1 MVDKA
6 TQAASTDDNAAVH
19 IAHAAIIQVQRK
31 LIAAIAATGS
41 GPNDRYA
48 DLRSRCWSPAAYQLV
63 IRIREEIEE
72 LERKTG
78 TRTRKRRAKSAAK
91 FSEATERFMGDLLR
105 ARAGGVATSRIF
117 RATGKDSFAN
127 DPVKYDMFWRVVDG
141 LKALGFVG
149 HRKGQT
155 RYRKTG
161 FAPDH
166 AVTLP
171 GRAARFWATTR
182 LVQLAEAHGITA
194 NNVGDHFALE
204 PPANPLVLKDYATG
218 RGSNRESGPIIKDY
232 KRTPETERL
241 GIRGGFV

>member
-48 DLRSRCWSPAAYQLV
+48 DLRSRCRSPAAYQLV
-63 IRIREEIEE
+63 VRIREEIEE

-127 DPVKYDMFWRVVDG
+127 DPVKY
-141 LKALGFVG
+141 
-149 HRKGQT
+149 
-155 RYRKTG
+155 
-161 FAPDH
+161 
-166 AVTLP
+166 
-171 GRAARFWATTR
+171 AAE
-182 LVQLAEAHGITA
+182 LS
-194 NNVGDHFALE
+194 
-204 PPANPLVLKDYATG
+204 
-218 RGSNRESGPIIKDY
+218 RGSSVELPIVFRRVLRGSPRPH
-232 KRTPETERL
+232 RTHDPVDHQGRDDAQEQNNEQ
-241 GIRGGFV
+241 FH